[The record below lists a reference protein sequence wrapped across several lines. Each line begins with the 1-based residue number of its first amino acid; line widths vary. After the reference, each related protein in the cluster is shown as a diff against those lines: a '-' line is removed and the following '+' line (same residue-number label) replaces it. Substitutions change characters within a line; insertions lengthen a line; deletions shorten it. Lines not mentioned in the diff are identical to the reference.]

1 MSPACMAAPTR
12 ARVALARLAGAAHL
26 APGWQA
32 LAWPLLLVPL
42 LAAAQSPAPG
52 RPIGQPKDT
61 SLESNAVQTP

>member
-42 LAAAQSPAPG
+42 LAAAQSPVGP
-52 RPIGQPKDT
+52 RRR
-61 SLESNAVQTP
+61 S